1 MTWHDMTC
9 IIYITYITYST
20 PFTSST
26 SFTYF
31 LHPVHNITSHNKTKR
46 FHTTPH
52 HTNLPTCLPTYL
64 PTSMPC
70 RAVPCCAMPCH
81 AMPCIPYIHTYR
93 QTDRQTYR
101 HIHTDTYIQTH
112 TYRHI
117 HTDTYIQTHT
127 YIYIHTHT
135 YIHIHTYIQTDRQTD
150 RHTYMHWYIAWY
162 SEWEYQ
168 NSCGIMW
175 AGEVQACYFAAGGCM
190 LILKQLRS
198 SKASPIPV
206 SLFARWKTGRQR
218 KRGGWS
224 TRHLGC
230 LGCLWPLRNPR
241 IIA

>member
-1 MTWHDMTC
+1 MYIHLTWHDMTC
-9 IIYITYITYST
+9 ITYITYITYST

-52 HTNLPTCLPTYL
+52 LPTYLPTCLPTYL

-70 RAVPCCAMPCH
+70 RAVLCHAMPCH
-81 AMPCIPYIHTYR
+81 AYH
-93 QTDRQTYR
+93 
-101 HIHTDTYIQTH
+101 TYIQTH

-127 YIYIHTHT
+127 YR
-135 YIHIHTYIQTDRQTD
+135 HIHTYTYIHTYRQTD
-150 RHTYMHWYIAWY
+150 RHTYIHWYIAWY
-162 SEWEYQ
+162 SDWEYQ